1 MHKGLIVP
9 IAIGL
14 AVVGVVVA
22 GILYM
27 QRGAHI
33 EPAGSVLKIRT
44 HDLDSASSVA
54 FVDFRV
60 INASDYTLVI
70 RQVQV
75 SIEGRDGKTHEGT
88 PVSAADADNVLQY
101 LPMLGHRYNP
111 YLLMRDKIPARSR
124 VDRTAA
130 ARFDI
135 PVTDL
140 DARKNLAI
148 RVEEV
153 DGATAVIHEK

>member
-14 AVVGVVVA
+14 VVVGIVVA

-33 EPAGSVLKIRT
+33 QPTGSVLKVRT
-44 HDLDSASSVA
+44 HELDNTSSVA

-60 INASDYTLVI
+60 INTSDYALVI
-70 RQVQV
+70 RQAPV
-75 SIEGRDGKTHEGT
+75 SIEGKDGKTHEGT
-88 PVSAADADNVLQY
+88 SISAADADNVLQY
-101 LPMLGHRYNP
+101 FPMLGHRYNP

-124 VDRTAA
+124 VDRTLA

-135 PVTDL
+135 PAADL
-140 DARKNLAI
+140 DQRKNLEI

-153 DGATAVIHEK
+153 DGATAVIKEK